1 MQRVSWKDLKN
12 KRKFLSLDKNENFDF
27 TLREKLHKFFVTL
40 SPEDICLYPDVA
52 KGYECLSNYTDIN
65 SDNLILSHGSEQSL
79 KLIFETLH
87 RIYKCRSITIC
98 HPTFEMVDVYSRLY
112 DFNITHR
119 CYTFNK
125 QFNIN
130 VDIENEDVVYISNP
144 NCPTGLTVPSDKIE
158 QLCLHNKWVIVDEAY
173 VEFSRANSCCDLI
186 RKHANLL
193 IVRTLSK
200 SAAAAGIRVGY
211 IITNECNVDMF
222 NTYKPAYEISQIAVK
237 YIEFIA
243 NNDILIRDTI
253 GRLQLYRRHLNKV
266 FNGIPG
272 DGNFI
277 IVPYSDELYKYL
289 DRAIDMKIVTVD
301 DCDFIRFAVTDYD
314 L

>member
-1 MQRVSWKDLKN
+1 
-12 KRKFLSLDKNENFDF
+12 
-27 TLREKLHKFFVTL
+27 
-40 SPEDICLYPDVA
+40 
-52 KGYECLSNYTDIN
+52 
-65 SDNLILSHGSEQSL
+65 
-79 KLIFETLH
+79 
-87 RIYKCRSITIC
+87 
-98 HPTFEMVDVYSRLY
+98 
-112 DFNITHR
+112 
-119 CYTFNK
+119 
-125 QFNIN
+125 
-130 VDIENEDVVYISNP
+130 
-144 NCPTGLTVPSDKIE
+144 
-158 QLCLHNKWVIVDEAY
+158 
-173 VEFSRANSCCDLI
+173 
-186 RKHANLL
+186 
-193 IVRTLSK
+193 
-200 SAAAAGIRVGY
+200 
-211 IITNECNVDMF
+211 MF